1 MLRLN
6 HMSQD
11 IREFIS
17 PFTEILAFGEP
28 THLEHAHT
36 WIRNELFEQLA
47 ALGYRSIALESCRVR
62 ALVVDDYVQHGIGDL
77 DTVMKDGFSHRFG
90 EWPANR
96 ELVAWMRSYNEGRP
110 KEERLAFYGF
120 DFQTETTS
128 APSPRPYLEHAR
140 DYLGEDVDLTT
151 DDEKWSRDEAVLDL
165 TRSPGRSE
173 EAVRLREIGTGMLVR
188 LHARRL
194 ELVAATSQHEWNT
207 AELQLTAGLNLL
219 RYHRE
224 CAEPNPLGVRLNRLC
239 QMRDGVMARNLL
251 EIRRIEAG
259 RGPTFVFAHNA
270 HLQRTNSS
278 MEMGGERI
286 EWFSA
291 GALVAPVL
299 GDQYTVI
306 AGTLGRND
314 TFGLGEPDKDT
325 LEGDLQGRFTTWGM
339 TADLPAGK
347 SRTDTELEMGYF
359 PLDQHL
365 LNGVDALLHV
375 KVGRP
380 VTR

>member
-11 IREFIS
+11 ISEFTT
-17 PFTEILAFGEP
+17 PFTELLAFGEP

-47 ALGYRSIALESCRVR
+47 ALGYRSIALETCRIR
-62 ALVVDDYVQHGIGDL
+62 GLLVDDYVQGGPGDL
-77 DTVMKDGFSHRFG
+77 DTVMAEGFSHSFG
-90 EWPANR
+90 QWPANR
-96 ELVAWMRSYNEGRP
+96 ELVAWMREYNRDRP
-110 KEERLAFYGF
+110 AEERLAFHGF

-140 DYLGEDVDLTT
+140 DHLGEDADLST
-151 DDEKWSRDEAVLDL
+151 DDETWSRDEAVLDPAK
-165 TRSPGRSE
+165 SPGRSE
-173 EAVRLREIGTGMLVR
+173 EALRLREIGTAMLRR
-188 LHARRL
+188 LHGRRTL
-194 ELVAATSQHEWNT
+194 DEAWHR
-207 AELQLTAGLNLL
+207 AELHLTAGLELL

-239 QMRDGVMARNLL
+239 QFRDGVMARNLL
-251 EIRRIEAG
+251 EIRRAEAS

-299 GDQYTVI
+299 GDRYTVV

-314 TFGLGEPDKDT
+314 SFGLGEPDRAT
-325 LEGDLQGRFTTWGM
+325 LEGQLQRRFTTWGI
-339 TADLPAGK
+339 TADKPSGP
-347 SRTDTELEMGYF
+347 SRADTAPEMGYF
-359 PLDQHL
+359 PLDEHL
-365 LNGVDALLHV
+365 MAGVDALLHV
-375 KVGRP
+375 RAGRAG
-380 VTR
+380 

>member
-17 PFTEILAFGEP
+17 PFTELLAFGEP

-47 ALGYRSIALESCRVR
+47 AQGFRSITLETCRIR
-62 ALVVDDYVQHGIGDL
+62 GLLVDDYVQGGPGDL
-77 DTVMKDGFSHRFG
+77 DTVMEEGFSHNFG
-90 EWPANR
+90 RWPANR
-96 ELVAWMRSYNEGRP
+96 ELVAWMREYNADKP
-110 KEERLAFYGF
+110 AEERLAFHGF

-140 DYLGEDVDLTT
+140 DYLGEDVDLTI
-151 DDEKWSRDEAVLDL
+151 DDETWGRDEAVLDF
-165 TRSPGRSE
+165 TKSPGQSE
-173 EAVRLREIGTGMLVR
+173 EAVRLREIGTWMLKR
-188 LHARRL
+188 LHQL
-194 ELVAATSQHEWNT
+194 KATDDAWT
-207 AELQLTAGLNLL
+207 RAETHLTAALSLL
-219 RYHRE
+219 QYHWE

-251 EIRRIEAG
+251 DIRRIEAG

-325 LEGDLQGRFTTWGM
+325 LEGQLQDLFTTWGM
-339 TADLPAGK
+339 TDDKPQGPT
-347 SRTDTELEMGYF
+347 RTDTKLEMGYF

-365 LNGVDALLHV
+365 LAGVDALLHV
-375 KVGRP
+375 RVGRP

>member
-1 MLRLN
+1 
-6 HMSQD
+6 MSQD

-47 ALGYRSIALESCRVR
+47 GLGYRSIALESCRVR
-62 ALVVDDYVQHGIGDL
+62 GTAVNDFVQHGMGDL
-77 DTVMKDGFSHRFG
+77 DTVMKEGFSHRFG

-96 ELVAWMRSYNEGRP
+96 ELVAWMREYNAGRP
-110 KEERLAFYGF
+110 VEERLAFYGF

-128 APSPRPYLEHAR
+128 APSPRPYLEHTR
-140 DYLGEDVDLTT
+140 DYLGEDVDLTV
-151 DDEKWSRDEAVLDL
+151 DDEAWGRDEAVLDFAK
-165 TRSPGRSE
+165 SPGRSE
-173 EAVRLREIGTGMLVR
+173 EAIRLREIGTGMLRR
-188 LHARRL
+188 LHARMP
-194 ELVAATSQHEWNT
+194 ELVADTSREEWNS
-207 AELQLTAGLNLL
+207 AELHLTAGLSLL

-224 CAEPNPLGVRLNRLC
+224 CAEPNPLAVRVQRLC

-270 HLQRTNSS
+270 HLQRTHSS
-278 MEMGGERI
+278 MEIAGERF

-306 AGTLGRND
+306 AGTLGRNE
-314 TFGLGEPDKDT
+314 TFGLGEPEKDT
-325 LEGDLQGRFTTWGM
+325 LEGRLQGRFTTWGM
-339 TADLPAGK
+339 TKDKPEGK
-347 SRTDTELEMGYF
+347 TRTDTKPEMGYF
-359 PLDQHL
+359 PLDEHL
-365 LNGVDALLHV
+365 MAGVDALLHV
-375 KVGRP
+375 RVGRP

>member
-1 MLRLN
+1 
-6 HMSQD
+6 MSQD

-17 PFTEILAFGEP
+17 PFTELLAFGEP
-28 THLEHAHT
+28 THREHAHT

-62 ALVVDDYVQHGIGDL
+62 GMLVDDYVKGGPGDL
-77 DTVMKDGFSHRFG
+77 DTVVKEGFSHSFG
-90 EWPANR
+90 EHWPANR
-96 ELVAWMRSYNEGRP
+96 ELVAWMREYNAGKP
-110 KEERLAFYGF
+110 AEEQLTFHGF

-140 DYLGEDVDLTT
+140 DYLGVEADLST
-151 DDEKWSRDEAVLDL
+151 DDEKWGRDEAVLDPGQ
-165 TRSPGRSE
+165 SPGRSE
-173 EAVRLREIGTGMLVR
+173 EAVRLREIGMKLLKHLYRATVR
-188 LHARRL
+188 DDA
-194 ELVAATSQHEWNT
+194 WNR
-207 AELQLTAGLNLL
+207 AEAHLTAGLSLL

-251 EIRRIEAG
+251 DIRRIEAG
-259 RGPTFVFAHNA
+259 RGPTFVHAHNA

-278 MEMGGERI
+278 MEMAGERI

-314 TFGLGEPDKDT
+314 SFGLGEPDEDT
-325 LEGDLQGRFTTWGM
+325 LEGQLQKRFVTWGM
-339 TADLPAGK
+339 TKDVPQG
-347 SRTDTELEMGYF
+347 RTRQDTSLDMGYF

-365 LNGVDALLHV
+365 LAGVDALLHV
-375 KVGRP
+375 RVGRP

>member
-17 PFTEILAFGEP
+17 PFTELLAFGEP
-28 THLEHAHT
+28 THREHAHT

-47 ALGYRSIALESCRVR
+47 ALGYRSIALETCRVR
-62 ALVVDDYVQHGIGDL
+62 GLLVDDYVKGGPGDL
-77 DTVMKDGFSHRFG
+77 DTVMEEGFSHSFG
-90 EWPANR
+90 QWPANR
-96 ELVAWMRSYNEGRP
+96 ELVAWMREHNADKPE
-110 KEERLAFYGF
+110 EERLSFHGF

-128 APSPRPYLEHAR
+128 APSPRPHLEHAR
-140 DYLGEDVDLTT
+140 DYLGEDVDLTI

-165 TRSPGRSE
+165 TQSPGRSE
-173 EAVRLREIGTGMLVR
+173 EAIRLREIGTAMLRR
-188 LHARRL
+188 LHA
-194 ELVAATSQHEWNT
+194 VKIADDAWNR
-207 AELQLTAGLNLL
+207 AELHLTAGLSLL
-219 RYHRE
+219 QYHRE
-224 CAEPNPLGVRLNRLC
+224 CAEPNPLGVRLTRLC

-251 EIRRIEAG
+251 EIRRAEAAK
-259 RGPTFVFAHNA
+259 GPTFVFAHNA

-291 GALVAPVL
+291 GALVAPIL
-299 GDQYTVI
+299 GDQYTVV

-314 TFGLGEPDKDT
+314 TFGLGEPDKAT
-325 LEGDLQGRFTTWGM
+325 PEGQLQSRFTTWGI
-339 TADLPAGK
+339 TEDKPQGPI
-347 SRTDTELEMGYF
+347 RTDTRLEMGYF

-365 LNGVDALLHV
+365 MDGVDALLHV
-375 KVGRP
+375 RVGRP

>member
-1 MLRLN
+1 MLRFN
-6 HMSQD
+6 YMSQD

-17 PFTEILAFGEP
+17 PFTELLAFGEP

-36 WIRNELFEQLA
+36 WVRNELFEQLA
-47 ALGYRSIALESCRVR
+47 ACGYRSIALESCRIR
-62 ALVVDDYVQHGIGDL
+62 GMLVNDYVHGGEGDL
-77 DTVMKDGFSHRFG
+77 DAVMKEGFSHTFG
-90 EWPANR
+90 ENWPANR
-96 ELVAWMRSYNEGRP
+96 ELVAWMREYNADKAEQD
-110 KEERLAFYGF
+110 RLSFYGF
-120 DFQTETTS
+120 DFQTETAS

-140 DYLGEDVDLTT
+140 DYLGVEVDLST

-165 TRSPGRSE
+165 TKSPGRSE
-173 EAVRLREIGTGMLVR
+173 EAVRLREIGTELLKQ
-188 LHARRL
+188 LHRRKRVD
-194 ELVAATSQHEWNT
+194 EAWERAETHLVAGLSL
-207 AELQLTAGLNLL
+207 LQ
-219 RYHRE
+219 YHRE

-251 EIRRIEAG
+251 EIRRAEAG
-259 RGPTFVFAHNA
+259 RGPTFVHAHNA
-270 HLQRTNSS
+270 HLQRTSSS
-278 MEMGGERI
+278 MEMAGERV

-314 TFGLGEPDKDT
+314 SFGLGEPDKDT
-325 LEGDLQGRFTTWGM
+325 LEGQLQSRFTTWGM
-339 TADLPAGK
+339 TKDKPQG
-347 SRTDTELEMGYF
+347 RTRADTELRMGYF

-365 LNGVDALLHV
+365 LDGVDALLHV
-375 KVGRP
+375 RVGRP

>member
-1 MLRLN
+1 MLRFN

-17 PFTEILAFGEP
+17 PFTELLAFGEP

-47 ALGYRSIALESCRVR
+47 GLGFRSIALETCRVR
-62 ALVVDDYVQHGIGDL
+62 GLSVDDYVRGGPGDL
-77 DTVMKDGFSHRFG
+77 DTIMKEGFSHTFG
-90 EWPANR
+90 ENWPANR
-96 ELVAWMRSYNEGRP
+96 ELVQWMREYNADRP
-110 KEERLAFYGF
+110 QHERLAFHGF

-140 DYLGEDVDLTT
+140 DYLGEDVDLTI

-165 TRSPGRSE
+165 TQSPGQSE
-173 EAVRLREIGTGMLVR
+173 EAVRLREIGTGMLKR
-188 LHARRL
+188 LHERKSVDDAWTR
-194 ELVAATSQHEWNT
+194 
-207 AELQLTAGLNLL
+207 AETHLTAGLSLL
-219 RYHRE
+219 QYHRE

-251 EIRRIEAG
+251 EIRRVEAS

-291 GALVAPVL
+291 GALVAPIL
-299 GDQYTVI
+299 GDRYTVI
-306 AGTLGRND
+306 GGTLGRND
-314 TFGLGEPDKDT
+314 TFGLGEPDKAT
-325 LEGDLQGRFTTWGM
+325 LEGRLQSRFTTWGV
-339 TADLPAGK
+339 TDDKPEGTI
-347 SRTDTELEMGYF
+347 RTDTRPEMGYF

-365 LNGVDALLHV
+365 MDGVDALLHV
-375 KVGRP
+375 RVGRP

>member
-11 IREFIS
+11 IREFTS
-17 PFTEILAFGEP
+17 PFTELLAFGEP
-28 THLEHAHT
+28 THLEHAHI

-47 ALGYRSIALESCRVR
+47 ALGYRSIALETCRIR
-62 ALVVDDYVQHGIGDL
+62 GLLVDDYVQGGPGDL
-77 DTVMKDGFSHRFG
+77 DEVMENGFSHSFG
-90 EWPANR
+90 QWPANR
-96 ELVAWMRSYNEGRP
+96 ELVQWMREYNAGKP
-110 KEERLAFYGF
+110 AAERLAFHGF
-120 DFQTETTS
+120 DFQTETAS

-140 DYLGEDVDLTT
+140 DYLGEDADLTT
-151 DDEKWSRDEAVLDL
+151 DDEKWSRDEAVMDL
-165 TRSPGRSE
+165 TKSPGRSE
-173 EAVRLREIGTGMLVR
+173 EAIRLREIGTGMLRR
-188 LHARRL
+188 LHERRT
-194 ELVAATSQHEWNT
+194 VDDAWYR
-207 AELQLTAGLNLL
+207 AEMHLTAGLSLL
-219 RYHRE
+219 QYHRE

-251 EIRRIEAG
+251 EIRRAEAS

-278 MEMGGERI
+278 MVMAGERV

-291 GALVAPVL
+291 GALVAPIL
-299 GDQYTVI
+299 GDRYTVI

-314 TFGLGEPDKDT
+314 TFGLGEPDRAT
-325 LEGDLQGRFTTWGM
+325 PEGRLQGRFTTWGI
-339 TADLPAGK
+339 TADKPEGTT
-347 SRTDTELEMGYF
+347 RTDTRLEMGYF

-365 LNGVDALLHV
+365 MDGVDALLHV
-375 KVGRP
+375 RVGRP

>member
-1 MLRLN
+1 MLRLS

-11 IREFIS
+11 IREFIN

-77 DTVMKDGFSHRFG
+77 DTVMKEGFSHHFG

-96 ELVAWMRSYNEGRP
+96 ELVAWMRAYNEGRP

-128 APSPRPYLEHAR
+128 APSPRPYLEYAR

-165 TRSPGRSE
+165 TRSRGRSE

-325 LEGDLQGRFTTWGM
+325 LEGGLQGRFTTWGM
-339 TADLPAGK
+339 TADLPTGK

>member
-1 MLRLN
+1 
-6 HMSQD
+6 MSQD

-17 PFTEILAFGEP
+17 PFTEIFAFGEP

-47 ALGYRSIALESCRVR
+47 GQGYRSIALESCRVR
-62 ALVVDDYVQHGIGDL
+62 GMLVNDYVHGGPGDL
-77 DTVMKDGFSHRFG
+77 DTVMKEGFSHSFG
-90 EWPANR
+90 ENWPANR
-96 ELVAWMRSYNEGRP
+96 ELVQWMREYNADKAED
-110 KEERLAFYGF
+110 ERLSFHGF

-140 DYLGEDVDLTT
+140 DYLGVDVDLTI
-151 DDEKWSRDEAVLDL
+151 DDEKWAGDEAVLDFA
-165 TRSPGRSE
+165 RSPGRSE
-173 EAVRLREIGTGMLVR
+173 EAVRLREIGTGLLRQLHRRKAVDDAWVR
-188 LHARRL
+188 
-194 ELVAATSQHEWNT
+194 
-207 AELQLTAGLNLL
+207 AETYLTAGLSLL

-224 CAEPNPLGVRLNRLC
+224 CAEPNPLGVRLTRLC

-278 MEMGGERI
+278 MEMAGERI
-286 EWFSA
+286 EWLSA

-299 GDQYTVI
+299 GDQYTVM

-314 TFGLGEPDKDT
+314 GFGLGEPDKDT
-325 LEGDLQGRFTTWGM
+325 LEGQLQGRFTTWGM
-339 TADLPAGK
+339 TEEKPRG
-347 SRTDTELEMGYF
+347 RTRQDTTRVMGYF

-365 LNGVDALLHV
+365 LDGVDALLHV
-375 KVGRP
+375 RVGRP

>member
-1 MLRLN
+1 MLRLS

-28 THLEHAHT
+28 THLEDAHT

-47 ALGYRSIALESCRVR
+47 GLGYRSIALETCRVR
-62 ALVVDDYVQHGIGDL
+62 AVMVNDFVQHGMGDL
-77 DTVMKDGFSHRFG
+77 DTVMKEGFSHRFG

-96 ELVAWMRSYNEGRP
+96 ELVSWMREYNADRP
-110 KEERLAFYGF
+110 AAERLAFHGF

-140 DYLGEDVDLTT
+140 DYLGEDVDLVI
-151 DDEKWSRDEAVLDL
+151 DDEEWGRDEAVLDS

-173 EAVRLREIGTGMLVR
+173 EAVRLREIGTGMLRR
-188 LHARRL
+188 LHARMP
-194 ELVAATSQHEWNT
+194 ELVADTSREEWNN
-207 AELQLTAGLNLL
+207 AELHLTAGLSLL

-224 CAEPNPLGVRLNRLC
+224 CAEPNPLGVRITRLC

-278 MEMGGERI
+278 MEIAGERI

-314 TFGLGEPDKDT
+314 SFGLGEPDKAT
-325 LEGDLQGRFTTWGM
+325 LEGQLQSRFTTWGM
-339 TADLPAGK
+339 TGDKPEGETRK
-347 SRTDTELEMGYF
+347 DTKLEMGYF

-365 LNGVDALLHV
+365 LAGVDALLHV
-375 KVGRP
+375 RVGRP

>member
-1 MLRLN
+1 MLRLS

-17 PFTEILAFGEP
+17 PFTELLAFGEP
-28 THLEHAHT
+28 THREHAHT

-47 ALGYRSIALESCRVR
+47 ALGYRSIALESCRIR
-62 ALVVDDYVQHGIGDL
+62 GMLVDDYVKGGPGDL
-77 DTVMKDGFSHRFG
+77 DTVVREGFSHSFG
-90 EWPANR
+90 EHWPANR
-96 ELVAWMRSYNEGRP
+96 ELVAWMREYNADKP
-110 KEERLAFYGF
+110 AEEQLTFYGF

-140 DYLGEDVDLTT
+140 DHLGVEADLST
-151 DDEKWSRDEAVLDL
+151 DDEKWSRDEAVLDPGQ
-165 TRSPGRSE
+165 SPGRSE
-173 EAVRLREIGTGMLVR
+173 EAVRFRETGMKLLKQLYRTTVR
-188 LHARRL
+188 DDA
-194 ELVAATSQHEWNT
+194 WNR
-207 AELQLTAGLNLL
+207 AEAHLTAGLSLL

-239 QMRDGVMARNLL
+239 QLRDGVMARNLL
-251 EIRRIEAG
+251 DIRRIEAG
-259 RGPTFVFAHNA
+259 RGPTFVHAHNA

-278 MEMGGERI
+278 MEMAGERI

-291 GALVAPVL
+291 GALVAPIL

-306 AGTLGRND
+306 AGTLGRNES
-314 TFGLGEPDKDT
+314 FGLGEPDEDT
-325 LEGDLQGRFTTWGM
+325 LEGQLQSRFTTWGM
-339 TADLPAGK
+339 TKDVPRG
-347 SRTDTELEMGYF
+347 RTRQDTSPEMGYF

-365 LNGVDALLHV
+365 LAGVDALLHV
-375 KVGRP
+375 RVGRP

>member
-1 MLRLN
+1 
-6 HMSQD
+6 MSQD
-11 IREFIS
+11 IREFFS
-17 PFTEILAFGEP
+17 PFTELLAFGEP

-36 WIRNELFEQLA
+36 WVRNELFEQLA
-47 ALGYRSIALESCRVR
+47 GLGFRSITMETCRIR
-62 ALVVDDYVQHGIGDL
+62 GILVDDYVKGGPGDL
-77 DTVMKDGFSHRFG
+77 DTVMKEGFSHSFG

-96 ELVAWMRSYNEGRP
+96 ELVAWMREYNSDKPAED
-110 KEERLAFYGF
+110 RLSFHGF
-120 DFQTETTS
+120 DVQNETTS
-128 APSPRPYLEHAR
+128 APSPRTYLEHAR
-140 DYLGEDVDLTT
+140 DYLGLDVDLTI
-151 DDEKWSRDEAVLDL
+151 DDEKWSREEAVLDL
-165 TRSPGRSE
+165 TQSPGRSP
-173 EAVRLREIGTGMLVR
+173 EAIRLREIGTAMLKQ
-188 LHARRL
+188 LHARKSTDDAWVR
-194 ELVAATSQHEWNT
+194 
-207 AELQLTAGLNLL
+207 AETYLTAGLSLL

-239 QMRDGVMARNLL
+239 AMRDGVMARNLL

-259 RGPTFVFAHNA
+259 RGPTFAFAHNA
-270 HLQRTNSS
+270 HLQRTSSS
-278 MEMGGERI
+278 MEMAGERI

-325 LEGDLQGRFTTWGM
+325 LEGALQARFTTWGI
-339 TADLPAGK
+339 TADKPTGQH
-347 SRTDTELEMGYF
+347 RTDTTQVMGYF

-365 LNGVDALLHV
+365 LDGVDALLHV
-375 KVGRP
+375 RVGRP

>member
-1 MLRLN
+1 
-6 HMSQD
+6 MSQD

-17 PFTEILAFGEP
+17 PFTELLAFGEP

-47 ALGYRSIALESCRVR
+47 ALGYRSIALETCRIRGMRVN
-62 ALVVDDYVQHGIGDL
+62 DYVHGGPGDL
-77 DTVMKDGFSHRFG
+77 DTVMKEGFSHRFG

-96 ELVAWMRSYNEGRP
+96 ELVAWMREYNADKPQED
-110 KEERLAFYGF
+110 KLAFHGF

-140 DYLGEDVDLTT
+140 DYLGVDVDLST
-151 DDEKWSRDEAVLDL
+151 DDEKWSRDEAVMDL
-165 TRSPGRSE
+165 TRSPGRSD
-173 EAVRLREIGTGMLVR
+173 EAIRFREIGTELLQR
-188 LHARRL
+188 LYRQEKVDDAWAR
-194 ELVAATSQHEWNT
+194 
-207 AELQLTAGLNLL
+207 AETHLRAGLSLL
-219 RYHRE
+219 QYHRE
-224 CAEPNPLGVRLNRLC
+224 CAEENPLGVRLTRLC

-251 EIRRIEAG
+251 EIRRREAG
-259 RGPTFVFAHNA
+259 RGPTFVHAHNA

-278 MEMGGERI
+278 MEMAGERI

-306 AGTLGRND
+306 AGSLGRND
-314 TFGLGEPDKDT
+314 SFGLGEPDKAT
-325 LEGDLQGRFTTWGM
+325 LEGQLQSRFTTWGL
-339 TADLPAGK
+339 TKDKPQGPTRADAE
-347 SRTDTELEMGYF
+347 ELWHHF

-365 LNGVDALLHV
+365 LAGVDALLHV
-375 KVGRP
+375 RVGRP

>member
-1 MLRLN
+1 
-6 HMSQD
+6 MSQD

-17 PFTEILAFGEP
+17 PFTELLAFGEP

-47 ALGYRSIALESCRVR
+47 GLGYRSIALESCRVR
-62 ALVVDDYVQHGIGDL
+62 GMLVNDYVHGGPGDL
-77 DTVMKDGFSHRFG
+77 DTVMKEGFSHGFG
-90 EWPANR
+90 ENWPANR
-96 ELVAWMRSYNEGRP
+96 ELVAWMREYNAGKGEA
-110 KEERLAFYGF
+110 ERLSFYGF

-140 DYLGEDVDLTT
+140 DYLGVEVDLST

-165 TRSPGRSE
+165 TQSPGKSE
-173 EAVRLREIGTGMLVR
+173 EAIRLREIGTELLR
-188 LHARRL
+188 QLHRRRT
-194 ELVAATSQHEWNT
+194 VDDAWSR
-207 AELQLTAGLNLL
+207 AETQLTAGLSLL
-219 RYHRE
+219 QYHRE

-251 EIRRIEAG
+251 EIRRAEAG
-259 RGPTFVFAHNA
+259 RGRTFVHAHNA

-278 MEMGGERI
+278 MEMAGERI

-314 TFGLGEPDKDT
+314 SFGLGEPDKAT
-325 LEGDLQGRFTTWGM
+325 LEGQLQSRFTTWGM
-339 TADLPAGK
+339 TKDKPQGPA
-347 SRTDTELEMGYF
+347 RQDAMWHYF

-365 LNGVDALLHV
+365 LAGVDALLHV
-375 KVGRP
+375 RVGRP

>member
-1 MLRLN
+1 
-6 HMSQD
+6 MSQD

-17 PFTEILAFGEP
+17 PFTELLAFGEP

-36 WIRNELFEQLA
+36 WVRNELFEQLA
-47 ALGYRSIALESCRVR
+47 ALGYRSIALETCRVR
-62 ALVVDDYVQHGIGDL
+62 GGMVDDFVQHGMGDL
-77 DTVMKDGFSHRFG
+77 DTVMKEGFSHRFG

-96 ELVAWMRSYNEGRP
+96 ELVVWMREYNAGKP
-110 KEERLAFYGF
+110 QQDKLAFHGF

-128 APSPRPYLEHAR
+128 APSPRPCLELAR
-140 DYLGEDVDLTT
+140 DYLGEQADFST

-165 TRSPGRSE
+165 TRSPGKTA
-173 EAVRLREIGTGMLVR
+173 EAVRFREIGTGMLQQ
-188 LHARRL
+188 LHARMP
-194 ELVAATSQHEWNT
+194 ELVANTSYQEWNN
-207 AELQLTAGLNLL
+207 AELHLTAGLSLL
-219 RYHRE
+219 QYHRE

-251 EIRRIEAG
+251 EIRRLEKG
-259 RGPTFVFAHNA
+259 RGPTFVHAHNA

-278 MEMGGERI
+278 MEMAGERI

-314 TFGLGEPDKDT
+314 SFGLGEPDKAT
-325 LEGDLQGRFTTWGM
+325 LEGQLQSRFTTWGM
-339 TADLPAGK
+339 TKDKPQGPARTVADEISWA
-347 SRTDTELEMGYF
+347 YF

-365 LNGVDALLHV
+365 MDGVDALLHV
-375 KVGRP
+375 RVGRP
-380 VTR
+380 VTQ

>member
-11 IREFIS
+11 IREFVS
-17 PFTEILAFGEP
+17 PFTELLAFGEP

-36 WIRNELFEQLA
+36 WVRNELFEQLA
-47 ALGYRSIALESCRVR
+47 ALGYRSIALESCRIR
-62 ALVVDDYVQHGIGDL
+62 GMLVNDYVHGGPGDL
-77 DTVMKDGFSHRFG
+77 DTVMKEGFSHSFG
-90 EWPANR
+90 ENWPANR
-96 ELVAWMRSYNEGRP
+96 ELVAWMRDYNVGKAEG
-110 KEERLAFYGF
+110 ERLSFYGF
-120 DFQTETTS
+120 DFQTETAS

-140 DYLGEDVDLTT
+140 DYLGVEVDLTI

-165 TRSPGRSE
+165 TQSPGQSE
-173 EAVRLREIGTGMLVR
+173 EAVRLREIGTELLGQLY
-188 LHARRL
+188 RRRKVD
-194 ELVAATSQHEWNT
+194 EAWSRAETHLVA
-207 AELQLTAGLNLL
+207 GLSLL

-251 EIRRIEAG
+251 EIRRAEAG
-259 RGPTFVFAHNA
+259 RGPTFVHAHNA

-278 MEMGGERI
+278 MEMAGERV

-291 GALVAPVL
+291 GALVAPIL

-314 TFGLGEPDKDT
+314 SFGLGEPDKDT
-325 LEGDLQGRFTTWGM
+325 LEGQLQGRFTTWGM
-339 TADLPAGK
+339 TKDKPQG
-347 SRTDTELEMGYF
+347 RTRADTEGVFGYF

-365 LNGVDALLHV
+365 LDGVDALLHV
-375 KVGRP
+375 RVGRP

>member
-1 MLRLN
+1 
-6 HMSQD
+6 MSQD

-17 PFTEILAFGEP
+17 PFTELLGFGEP
-28 THLEHAHT
+28 THLEHAYT

-47 ALGYRSIALESCRVR
+47 GLGFRSIALETCRIRGLSVN
-62 ALVVDDYVQHGIGDL
+62 DYVHGGPGDL
-77 DTVMKDGFSHRFG
+77 DTIMKEGFSHTFG
-90 EWPANR
+90 ENWPANR
-96 ELVAWMRSYNEGRP
+96 ELVQWMREYNADKAP
-110 KEERLAFYGF
+110 EERLSFHGF

-140 DYLGEDVDLTT
+140 DYLGEDVDLTI

-165 TRSPGRSE
+165 TQSPGQSE
-173 EAVRLREIGTGMLVR
+173 EAVRLREIGTGMLMR
-188 LHARRL
+188 LHERRSTDEAWAR
-194 ELVAATSQHEWNT
+194 
-207 AELQLTAGLNLL
+207 AETYLTAGLSLL
-219 RYHRE
+219 QYHRE

-251 EIRRIEAG
+251 EIRRAEAAN
-259 RGPTFVFAHNA
+259 GPTFVFAHNA

-278 MEMGGERI
+278 MEMAGERI

-291 GALVAPVL
+291 GALVAPIL

-306 AGTLGRND
+306 GGTLGRND
-314 TFGLGEPDKDT
+314 SFGLGEPDKAT
-325 LEGDLQGRFTTWGM
+325 LEGQLQSRFTTWGI
-339 TADLPAGK
+339 TKDKPAGP
-347 SRTDTELEMGYF
+347 SRTDTRLEMGYF

-365 LNGVDALLHV
+365 MDGVDALLHI

>member
-1 MLRLN
+1 
-6 HMSQD
+6 MSQD

-17 PFTEILAFGEP
+17 PFTELLAFGEP

-47 ALGYRSIALESCRVR
+47 AQGFRSITLETCRIR
-62 ALVVDDYVQHGIGDL
+62 GLLVDDYVQGGPGDL
-77 DTVMKDGFSHRFG
+77 DTVMEEGFSHNFG
-90 EWPANR
+90 RWPANR
-96 ELVAWMRSYNEGRP
+96 ELVAWMREYNADKP
-110 KEERLAFYGF
+110 AEERLAFHGF

-140 DYLGEDVDLTT
+140 DYLGEDVDLTI
-151 DDEKWSRDEAVLDL
+151 DDETWGRDEAVLDF
-165 TRSPGRSE
+165 TKSPGQSE
-173 EAVRLREIGTGMLVR
+173 EAVRLREIGTWMLKR
-188 LHARRL
+188 LHQL
-194 ELVAATSQHEWNT
+194 KATDDAWT
-207 AELQLTAGLNLL
+207 RAETHLTAALSLL
-219 RYHRE
+219 QYHWE

-251 EIRRIEAG
+251 DIRRIEAG

-325 LEGDLQGRFTTWGM
+325 LEGQLQDLFTTWGM
-339 TADLPAGK
+339 TDDKPQGPT
-347 SRTDTELEMGYF
+347 RTDTKLEMGYF

-365 LNGVDALLHV
+365 LAGVDALLHV
-375 KVGRP
+375 RVGRP

>member
-1 MLRLN
+1 
-6 HMSQD
+6 MSQD

-17 PFTEILAFGEP
+17 PFTELLAFGEP

-36 WIRNELFEQLA
+36 WVRNELFEQLA
-47 ALGYRSIALESCRVR
+47 ALGYRSIALETCRVR
-62 ALVVDDYVQHGIGDL
+62 GMLVNDYVHGGPGDL
-77 DTVMKDGFSHRFG
+77 DTVMKEGFSHTFG
-90 EWPANR
+90 ERWPANR
-96 ELVAWMRSYNEGRP
+96 ELVAWMREYNED
-110 KEERLAFYGF
+110 KEEADRLSFHGF

-151 DDEKWSRDEAVLDL
+151 DDEKWSRDEAVLDFAQ
-165 TRSPGRSE
+165 SPGRSE
-173 EAVRLREIGTGMLVR
+173 EAVRLREIGTGFLRR
-188 LHARRL
+188 LHARKT
-194 ELVAATSQHEWNT
+194 VDDAWNR
-207 AELQLTAGLNLL
+207 AEAHLTAGLSLL

-278 MEMGGERI
+278 MEMAGERI

-291 GALVAPVL
+291 GALVAPIL

-314 TFGLGEPDKDT
+314 SFGLGEPGEDT
-325 LEGDLQGRFTTWGM
+325 LEGQLQGRFTTWGI
-339 TADLPAGK
+339 TADRPEGK
-347 SRTDTELEMGYF
+347 VREDTKLEMGYF

-365 LNGVDALLHV
+365 LAGVDALLHV
-375 KVGRP
+375 RVGRP

>member
-1 MLRLN
+1 MLRFR

-17 PFTEILAFGEP
+17 PFTELLAFGEP

-36 WIRNELFEQLA
+36 WVRNELFEQLA

-62 ALVVDDYVQHGIGDL
+62 GMLVDDYVRGGPGDL
-77 DTVMKDGFSHRFG
+77 DTVMKEGFSHNFG
-90 EWPANR
+90 ERWPANR
-96 ELVAWMRSYNEGRP
+96 ELVAWMREYNAD
-110 KEERLAFYGF
+110 KEDAERLSFYGF

-151 DDEKWSRDEAVLDL
+151 DDEKWGRDEAVLDL
-165 TRSPGRSE
+165 TKSPGKSE
-173 EAVRLREIGTGMLVR
+173 EAIRLREIGTGLLRR
-188 LHARRL
+188 LHARTTNRD
-194 ELVAATSQHEWNT
+194 EAWYR
-207 AELQLTAGLNLL
+207 AETHLTAGLSLL

-278 MEMGGERI
+278 MEMAGERI

-291 GALVAPVL
+291 GALVAPIL

-314 TFGLGEPDKDT
+314 SFGLGEPDKDT
-325 LEGDLQGRFTTWGM
+325 LEGQLQSRFTTWGM
-339 TADLPAGK
+339 TGDKPEGNL
-347 SRTDTELEMGYF
+347 REDTKLEMGYF

-365 LNGVDALLHV
+365 LAGVDALLHV
-375 KVGRP
+375 RVGRP

>member
-1 MLRLN
+1 
-6 HMSQD
+6 MSQD

-17 PFTEILAFGEP
+17 PFTELLGFGEP

-47 ALGYRSIALESCRVR
+47 GLGFRSIALETCRIRGLSVNDF
-62 ALVVDDYVQHGIGDL
+62 VHGGPGDL
-77 DTVMKDGFSHRFG
+77 DTIMKEGFSHTFG
-90 EWPANR
+90 ENWPANR
-96 ELVAWMRSYNEGRP
+96 ELVQWMREYNADKEP
-110 KEERLAFYGF
+110 EERLSFHGF

-140 DYLGEDVDLTT
+140 DYLGEDVDLTI
-151 DDEKWSRDEAVLDL
+151 DEAVLDL
-165 TRSPGRSE
+165 TQSPGQSE
-173 EAVRLREIGTGMLVR
+173 EAIRLREIGTGMLMR
-188 LHARRL
+188 LHERRSADEAWAR
-194 ELVAATSQHEWNT
+194 
-207 AELQLTAGLNLL
+207 AETHLTAGLSLL
-219 RYHRE
+219 QYHRE

-239 QMRDGVMARNLL
+239 QMRDGMMARNLL
-251 EIRRIEAG
+251 EIRRAEAS

-278 MEMGGERI
+278 MEMAGERV

-291 GALVAPVL
+291 GALVAPIL

-306 AGTLGRND
+306 GGTLGRND
-314 TFGLGEPDKDT
+314 SFGLGEPDKAT
-325 LEGDLQGRFTTWGM
+325 LEGQLQSRFTTWGI
-339 TADLPAGK
+339 TKDKPEGP
-347 SRTDTELEMGYF
+347 SRTDTRLEMGYF

-365 LNGVDALLHV
+365 MDGVDALLHV
-375 KVGRP
+375 KAGRP

>member
-1 MLRLN
+1 
-6 HMSQD
+6 MSQD

-17 PFTEILAFGEP
+17 PFTELLAFGEP
-28 THLEHAHT
+28 THREHAHT

-47 ALGYRSIALESCRVR
+47 ALGYRSIALETCRVR
-62 ALVVDDYVQHGIGDL
+62 GLTVDDYVQGGPGDL
-77 DTVMKDGFSHRFG
+77 DTVMKEGFSHTFG
-90 EWPANR
+90 ENWPANR
-96 ELVAWMRSYNEGRP
+96 ELVAWMREYNSDKPVEQ
-110 KEERLAFYGF
+110 RLAFHGF
-120 DFQTETTS
+120 DFQTETAS

-165 TRSPGRSE
+165 TQSPGRSE
-173 EAVRLREIGTGMLVR
+173 EAIRLREIGTGML
-188 LHARRL
+188 RRL
-194 ELVAATSQHEWNT
+194 YERRTTDDAWTR
-207 AELQLTAGLNLL
+207 AETHLTAGLSLL

-251 EIRRIEAG
+251 EIRRIEAS

-278 MEMGGERI
+278 MEMAGERV

-291 GALVAPVL
+291 GALVAPIL

-306 AGTLGRND
+306 GGTLGRND
-314 TFGLGEPDKDT
+314 TFGLGEPDKAT
-325 LEGDLQGRFTTWGM
+325 LEGQLQGRFTTWGI
-339 TADLPAGK
+339 TADKPAGPT
-347 SRTDTELEMGYF
+347 RTDTRLEMGYF

-365 LNGVDALLHV
+365 MDGVDALLHV
-375 KVGRP
+375 RVGRP

>member
-1 MLRLN
+1 
-6 HMSQD
+6 MSQD

-17 PFTEILAFGEP
+17 PFTELLAFGEP

-36 WIRNELFEQLA
+36 WIRNELVEQLA
-47 ALGYRSIALESCRVR
+47 GLGYRSIALETCRVR
-62 ALVVDDYVQHGIGDL
+62 GLLVDDYVQGGPGDL
-77 DTVMKDGFSHRFG
+77 DTVMEEGFSHSFG
-90 EWPANR
+90 RWPANR
-96 ELVAWMRSYNEGRP
+96 ELVQWMREYNEDKP
-110 KEERLAFYGF
+110 EAERLAFHGF
-120 DFQTETTS
+120 DFQTETVS

-151 DDEKWSRDEAVLDL
+151 DDGKWSRVEAVMDL
-165 TRSPGRSE
+165 TQSPGQSG
-173 EAVRLREIGTGMLVR
+173 EAVRLREIGTGMLKR
-188 LHARRL
+188 LHERRTAD
-194 ELVAATSQHEWNT
+194 AAWYR
-207 AELQLTAGLNLL
+207 AETHLTAGLSLL

-251 EIRRIEAG
+251 EIRRAEAS

-278 MEMGGERI
+278 MEMAGERI

-291 GALVAPVL
+291 GALVAPLL

-314 TFGLGEPDKDT
+314 SFGLGEPDEAT
-325 LEGDLQGRFTTWGM
+325 PEGQLQSRFTTWGI
-339 TADLPAGK
+339 TADKPRGP
-347 SRTDTELEMGYF
+347 SRTDTGLEMGYF

-365 LNGVDALLHV
+365 MDGVDALLHV
-375 KVGRP
+375 RAGRP

>member
-1 MLRLN
+1 MLRLS
-6 HMSQD
+6 HMSRD

-36 WIRNELFEQLA
+36 WVRNELFEQLA
-47 ALGYRSIALESCRVR
+47 ALGFRSIALETCRIR
-62 ALVVDDYVQHGIGDL
+62 GLLVDDYVKGGPGDL
-77 DTVMKDGFSHRFG
+77 DTVVKEGFSHSFG
-90 EWPANR
+90 ENWPANR
-96 ELVAWMRSYNEGRP
+96 ELVAWMREYNADKAAAEQ
-110 KEERLAFYGF
+110 LSFHGF

-151 DDEKWSRDEAVLDL
+151 DDGKWSRDEAVLDL
-165 TRSPGRSE
+165 TKSPGKSE
-173 EAVRLREIGTGMLVR
+173 EAIRLREIGTR
-188 LHARRL
+188 LLGQLYARTDRD
-194 ELVAATSQHEWNT
+194 EAWYR
-207 AELQLTAGLNLL
+207 AETHLTAGLNLL

-224 CAEPNPLGVRLNRLC
+224 CAEPNPLGVRLTRLC

-251 EIRRIEAG
+251 EIRRAEAG
-259 RGPTFVFAHNA
+259 RGPTFAFAHNA

-278 MEMGGERI
+278 MEMAGERI

-291 GALVAPVL
+291 GALVAPLL

-314 TFGLGEPDKDT
+314 SFGLGEPDKDT
-325 LEGDLQGRFTTWGM
+325 LEGQLQGRFTTWGL
-339 TADLPAGK
+339 TADKPEGPT
-347 SRTDTELEMGYF
+347 RQDTRLEMGYF

-365 LNGVDALLHV
+365 LAGVDALLHV
-375 KVGRP
+375 RVGRP

>member
-11 IREFIS
+11 IRESIS
-17 PFTEILAFGEP
+17 PFTELLAFGEP

-36 WIRNELFEQLA
+36 WVRNELFEQLA
-47 ALGYRSIALESCRVR
+47 ALGFRSITLESCRVR
-62 ALVVDDYVQHGIGDL
+62 GLLVDDYVQGGPGDL
-77 DTVMKDGFSHRFG
+77 DTVMEEGFSHSFG
-90 EWPANR
+90 QWPANR
-96 ELVAWMRSYNEGRP
+96 ELVAWMREYNAGKP
-110 KEERLAFYGF
+110 AQERLAFHGF

-128 APSPRPYLEHAR
+128 APSPRPCLEHAR
-140 DYLGEDVDLTT
+140 DYLGEDVDLTI
-151 DDEKWSRDEAVLDL
+151 DDEKWSTDEAVLDL
-165 TRSPGRSE
+165 TKSPGQSE
-173 EAVRLREIGTGMLVR
+173 EAIRLREIGTAMLKR
-188 LHARRL
+188 LHERKTTD
-194 ELVAATSQHEWNT
+194 ATWT
-207 AELQLTAGLNLL
+207 RAETHLTAGLSLL
-219 RYHRE
+219 QYHWE

-251 EIRRIEAG
+251 AIRRIEAS

-278 MEMGGERI
+278 MEMAGERI

-291 GALVAPVL
+291 GALVAPIL

-306 AGTLGRND
+306 GGTLGRND
-314 TFGLGEPDKDT
+314 SIGLGEPGKAT
-325 LEGDLQGRFTTWGM
+325 LEGQLQDRFTTWGV
-339 TADLPAGK
+339 TKDKPEGV
-347 SRTDTELEMGYF
+347 SRTDTGADSMLAMAYF

-365 LNGVDALLHV
+365 MDGVDALLHV
-375 KVGRP
+375 RVGRP

>member
-1 MLRLN
+1 
-6 HMSQD
+6 MSQD

-62 ALVVDDYVQHGIGDL
+62 GTAVNDFVQHGMGDL
-77 DTVMKDGFSHRFG
+77 DTVVKEGFSHTFG
-90 EWPANR
+90 ENWPANR
-96 ELVAWMRSYNEGRP
+96 ELVAWMREYNEGKP
-110 KEERLAFYGF
+110 KEDRLAFYGF
-120 DFQTETTS
+120 DFQTETSS

-140 DYLGEDVDLTT
+140 DYLGEDVDLST
-151 DDEKWSRDEAVLDL
+151 DDEKWSRDEAVMDL
-165 TRSPGRSE
+165 TRSPGKSE
-173 EAVRLREIGTGMLVR
+173 EAIRFREIGTGMLRR
-188 LHARRL
+188 LHKRMP
-194 ELVAATSQHEWNT
+194 ELVADTSYEEWNA
-207 AELQLTAGLNLL
+207 AELHLTAGLSLL

-251 EIRRIEAG
+251 EIRRLEAG
-259 RGPTFVFAHNA
+259 RGPTFVHAHNA

-278 MEMGGERI
+278 MEMAGERI

-306 AGTLGRND
+306 GGALGRND
-314 TFGLGEPDKDT
+314 SFGLGEPDRDT
-325 LEGDLQGRFTTWGM
+325 LEGSLQSRFTTWGI
-339 TADLPAGK
+339 TEDKPQGK
-347 SRTDTELEMGYF
+347 TREDAKQVWAYF

-365 LNGVDALLHV
+365 MAGVDALLHV
-375 KVGRP
+375 RVGRP